1 VRPLHRSP
9 FVLFAA
15 AFHSLLCAGTL
26 RSADPPAHAAV
37 VVPPRATSDAG
48 TAIHA
53 PSPTCARPRPD
64 VATRAELPR
73 VILPAGLQRISVE
86 GDAARLL
93 ADWETASRELEPVSR
108 DERKR
113 LLAVHHP
120 GRSAHEIDLVCE
132 LRGPIDASALGR
144 RYTWQPPVV
153 SGSHV
158 ELTVEPVDPLERL
171 FFRRFLVQLD
181 SQTLRPVSIQFT
193 DGAGAKSLPLALET
207 SLSIEARLAR
217 AVRDPQSPAPLVLP
231 ASATRAR

>member
-1 VRPLHRSP
+1 MRPLHRSP

-26 RSADPPAHAAV
+26 RSADPPLRAAPV
-37 VVPPRATSDAG
+37 APSLVAPDDG

-64 VATRAELPR
+64 VAKRAELPR
-73 VILPAGLQRISVE
+73 VILPAGLQLVLVE
-86 GDAARLL
+86 GDAASLL

-120 GRSAHEIDLVCE
+120 GRSAHEIDLACE
-132 LRGPIDASALGR
+132 LRGPVDASALGR

-153 SGSHV
+153 RGSHV
-158 ELTVEPVDPLERL
+158 ELTAEPLDPLERL
-171 FFRRFLVQLD
+171 FFRRFLVKLD

-207 SLSIEARLAR
+207 NLSIEARLAR
-217 AVRDPQSPAPLVLP
+217 AIRDPQSPAPVVLP